1 MKKSFALI
9 LLTLGLSFTLF
20 AQNSFT
26 PMDKS
31 PLDMIYYPTNYPIL
45 KIQNKVTEPL
55 AARILYSRPQKNGRK
70 VFGELVEL
78 GKIWRLGA
86 NEATEIELFKDAKIG
101 TTKVKKGKYTL
112 YAIPNNDKWTIIIN
126 KEMDVWGAFIYNQS
140 KDVVRID
147 IKTEKTSELIEAFS
161 MNFEKV
167 ATGINLVIGWDD
179 VIAKL
184 PISF

>member
-1 MKKSFALI
+1 MKKSFLLI
-9 LLTLGLSFTLF
+9 ILTLSLSISLI

-26 PMDKS
+26 PIDKS
-31 PLDMIYYPTNYPIL
+31 PMDMIYYPTNFPIL

-55 AARILYSRPQKNGRK
+55 AARIIYSRPQKNGRK

-86 NEATEIELFKDAKIG
+86 NEATELELFKEAKIG
-101 TTKVKKGKYTL
+101 NAKVKKGKYTL
-112 YAIPNNDKWTIIIN
+112 YAIPNIDKWTLIIN
-126 KEMDVWGAFIYNQS
+126 KEIDVWGAFIYNPS
-140 KDVVRID
+140 KDVLRVD
-147 IKTEKTSELIEAFS
+147 VKTEKTSELIEAFS

-167 ATGINLVIGWDD
+167 PTGINLVIGWDD

-184 PISF
+184 PITF